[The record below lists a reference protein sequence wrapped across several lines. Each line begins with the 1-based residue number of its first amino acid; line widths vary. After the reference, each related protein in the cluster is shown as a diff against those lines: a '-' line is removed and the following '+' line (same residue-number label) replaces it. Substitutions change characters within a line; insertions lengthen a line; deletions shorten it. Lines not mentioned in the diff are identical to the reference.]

1 MSKYKVIAI
10 CGKSASGKDTLLRY
24 TIMNYMWLHKV
35 INCTTRPP
43 RENEVDGKNY
53 HFLSLEEFA
62 HKDAIEGK
70 MIEVTK
76 FREWYY
82 GTSVEDLSLDEINIG
97 VFNPAGIYAL
107 MQRED
112 VDLYV
117 VQVVASDKTR
127 LLRSLT
133 REDNPDVDEIVR
145 RYLADREDF
154 EVFSTVYE
162 PDYIIENDGQGIS
175 PGLVERAAREIVLC
189 AQRHWAKEAN

>member
-24 TIMNYMWLHKV
+24 TIMNYMWLHKI

-43 RENEVDGKNY
+43 RENEIDGKNY

-62 HKDAIEGK
+62 HKDVIERK

-82 GTSVEDLSLDEINIG
+82 GTSVEDLSPDAINIG

-133 REDNPDVDEIVR
+133 REDNPDVDEIIR
-145 RYLADREDF
+145 RYLADKEDF

-162 PDYIIENDGQGIS
+162 PDYIIENDVQGIS
-175 PGLVERAAREIVLC
+175 PGLVERAAREVVLY

>member
-24 TIMNYMWLHKV
+24 TIMNYMWLHKI

-43 RENEVDGKNY
+43 RENEIDGKNY

-82 GTSVEDLSLDEINIG
+82 GTSVEDLSLDTINIG

-107 MQRED
+107 VQRED

-162 PDYIIENDGQGIS
+162 PDYIIENDVQGIS
-175 PGLVERAAREIVLC
+175 PELVERAAREIVLY

>member
-24 TIMNYMWLHKV
+24 TIMNYMWLHKI

-62 HKDAIEGK
+62 HKDAVEEK

-82 GTSVEDLSLDEINIG
+82 GTSIEDLSLDEINIG

-145 RYLADREDF
+145 RYLADKEDF

-162 PDYIIENDGQGIS
+162 PDYIIENDVQGIS
-175 PGLVERAAREIVLC
+175 PGLVERAAREVVLY

>member
-1 MSKYKVIAI
+1 
-10 CGKSASGKDTLLRY
+10 
-24 TIMNYMWLHKV
+24 
-35 INCTTRPP
+35 
-43 RENEVDGKNY
+43 
-53 HFLSLEEFA
+53 
-62 HKDAIEGK
+62 
-70 MIEVTK
+70 
-76 FREWYY
+76 
-82 GTSVEDLSLDEINIG
+82 
-97 VFNPAGIYAL
+97 

-162 PDYIIENDGQGIS
+162 PDYIIENDVQGIS
-175 PGLVERAAREIVLC
+175 PGLIERAAREVVLY